1 MEQTTAKLSGCIGKL
16 KNISPENTISI
27 QERTLEMTRCALS
40 FAIIR
45 DRQFGVKL
53 LEDWYTDKMLKMY
66 KPNHDRNGYANRI
79 NDMEKKLQDFIRN
92 YSADKILTKSEAAKQ
107 IENMLEIGLD
117 AVRLNA
123 FVSLQEQEQTEKF
136 GHILE

>member
-1 MEQTTAKLSGCIGKL
+1 MEQTTPKLSECITKL
-16 KNISPENTISI
+16 KNISSDSVSAI

-45 DRQFGVKL
+45 DRQFGVKF
-53 LEDWYTDKMLKMY
+53 LEDWYTDKMLEMY

-79 NDMEKKLQDFIRN
+79 NDMENKLQGFIRN
-92 YSADKILTKSEAAKQ
+92 YSADKILTKSETEKQ
-107 IENMLEIGLD
+107 IESMLEIGLD

-123 FVSLQEQEQTEKF
+123 FVSLQNQEQNQMIEQTM
-136 GHILE
+136 